1 MTLTDLTFTQE
12 EGSGLHVCEFVA
24 QGPMFLH
31 VERVQEAE
39 FVCYQSLTGTGW
51 VPFLTLPKTVNNQKN
66 LDFQVPNTPSGMHIR
81 ITSVSEVLVAKVGYE
96 SW

>member
-66 LDFQVPNTPSGMHIR
+66 LDFQVPNTPSG
-81 ITSVSEVLVAKVGYE
+81 TP
-96 SW
+96 

>member
-39 FVCYQSLTGTGW
+39 FCLLSVIDWNGVGS
-51 VPFLTLPKTVNNQKN
+51 FLDVTENGK
-66 LDFQVPNTPSGMHIR
+66 
-81 ITSVSEVLVAKVGYE
+81 
-96 SW
+96 

>member
-51 VPFLTLPKTVNNQKN
+51 II
-66 LDFQVPNTPSGMHIR
+66 PNG
-81 ITSVSEVLVAKVGYE
+81 
-96 SW
+96 